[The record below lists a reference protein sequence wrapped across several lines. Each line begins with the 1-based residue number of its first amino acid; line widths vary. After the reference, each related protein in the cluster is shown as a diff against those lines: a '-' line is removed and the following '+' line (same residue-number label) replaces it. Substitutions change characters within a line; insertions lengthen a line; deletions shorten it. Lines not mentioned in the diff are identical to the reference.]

1 MENVKKRDLTPNSTF
16 SDMTV
21 SGLLSALAS
30 PDPTPG
36 GGTAAAIAGAMGTS
50 LLVMV
55 TGLAKSKSNTADEK
69 AALAGARAELE
80 PIAARLTQLADA
92 DTEAFNAVMAAYRLP
107 KGADEEKVTRTA
119 AIQAALRAATV
130 VPLDTLRACAVAID
144 TGRVVAAHGNRSASS
159 DVGVAI
165 GLLTAAADGAA
176 ANVRI
181 NLTGLKD
188 EGFKTGAEAETTRLL
203 SGAAAAAGD
212 AMRAVAN

>member
-1 MENVKKRDLTPNSTF
+1 
-16 SDMTV
+16 MTV
-21 SGLLSALAS
+21 AGLLGALAS

-55 TGLAKSKSNTADEK
+55 TGLAKSKSNTDDEK

-80 PIAARLTQLADA
+80 PITARLTQLADA

-107 KGADEEKVTRTA
+107 KATDDEKAARSR
-119 AIQAALRAATV
+119 AIQDGLRAATV
-130 VPLDTLRACAVAID
+130 VPLDTLRACAIAVD
-144 TGRVVAAHGNRSASS
+144 HGRAVAAHGNRSASS

-165 GLLTAAADGAA
+165 GLLKAAADGAA

-181 NLTGLKD
+181 NLTSLKD
-188 EGFKTGAEAETTRLL
+188 EVFRTATEDETTRVL
-203 SGAAAAAGD
+203 SAATAAASD
-212 AMRAVAN
+212 AMRAVAT